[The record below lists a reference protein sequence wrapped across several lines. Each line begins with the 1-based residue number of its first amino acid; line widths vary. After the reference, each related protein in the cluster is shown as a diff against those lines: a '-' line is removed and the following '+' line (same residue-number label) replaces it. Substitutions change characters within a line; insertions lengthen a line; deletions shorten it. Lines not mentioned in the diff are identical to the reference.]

1 VCSSHDQT
9 GIGDDTYIGNDSN
22 SGQRRAFL
30 CLAAGPRGVWLA
42 DVADSPGSVLAPASG
57 DDGYSCPGAIGAA
70 SYAGRRDFLELGF
83 LRDEAGGGVESV
95 SFELARLDLT
105 TSSSSVSDELGSFGC
120 EKRLGGGTRTED
132 SAVVDGAGMCTGL
145 FKDSRPEEELPSGT
159 GTLYRA
165 RGSGCP
171 DSLGLVTAP
180 FARADG
186 IEYGDVGNACC
197 CCDGE
202 ATAKGINPG
211 GSCPLGG
218 SVKTG
223 WLGLPAGPTEPP
235 WGTTGDDDGSI
246 TEVDVVGDVGR
257 LWASSALRKFLCE
270 TYGVAC
276 GVCD

>member
-1 VCSSHDQT
+1 M
-9 GIGDDTYIGNDSN
+9 
-22 SGQRRAFL
+22 
-30 CLAAGPRGVWLA
+30 LAR
-42 DVADSPGSVLAPASG
+42 ASG

-70 SYAGRRDFLELGF
+70 SYAGRRDFLALGF
-83 LRDEAGGGVESV
+83 LRDEGGGVESV
-95 SFELARLDLT
+95 SFELAILDLT
-105 TSSSSVSDELGSFGC
+105 ASSSSVSDELSSFGC

-132 SAVVDGAGMCTGL
+132 SPVVDEGGMCTGL

-159 GTLYRA
+159 GTLYGA

-171 DSLGLVTAP
+171 DSLGLAP
-180 FARADG
+180 FSGADG
-186 IEYGDVGNACC
+186 IEYGNAGNACV

-202 ATAKGINPG
+202 ATVIGINPG
-211 GSCPLGG
+211 GSCPLG
-218 SVKTG
+218 SSARTG

-235 WGTTGDDDGSI
+235 WGITGDDDGSI
-246 TEVDVVGDVGR
+246 TDVDTVGDAGR